1 MAGQGPVPKDPAAR
15 VRRNAAPGLTR
26 LPADGRKGAV
36 PKWPLIDD
44 VRLKAQLTMGRAAIK
59 RLLGEIDGCTDA
71 RTRGRLNR
79 ELGRAQTQ
87 VAELAERVKYQRR
100 LEMALWRDLWST
112 PQASQWELLGW
123 TRDVATYV
131 RHKILGE
138 LGDRDDAKEAR
149 QWSDRLGLNPA
160 SMLRLRWTI
169 GPAEAEQP
177 IESPATA
184 GGTVTSID
192 SRRARLT
199 G

>member
-1 MAGQGPVPKDPAAR
+1 MAGQGPVPKDPATR
-15 VRRNAAPGLTR
+15 VRRNTAPGMTR

-44 VRLKAQLTMGRAAIK
+44 VRLKAQLAMGRAGIK
-59 RLLGEIDGCTDA
+59 RLLSEIDGCTDA
-71 RTRGRLNR
+71 RTRNRLNR
-79 ELGRAQTQ
+79 ELGQAQRI
-87 VAELAERVKYQRR
+87 VAELAEKVKHQRR
-100 LEMALWRDLWST
+100 LETALWRDLWAT
-112 PQASQWELLGW
+112 PQACQWELLGW

-138 LGDRDDAKEAR
+138 LGDLNSAKEAR

-160 SMLRLRWTI
+160 AMLRLRWTI
-169 GPAEAEQP
+169 GPAEAEP
-177 IESPATA
+177 AVEGPSSP